1 MLEPQSAAVND
12 VDASARSSPGTD
24 HADLLEILLV
34 LAREKKLILQ
44 VTGAATLLATIIVF
58 VIPKMYTATATILP
72 PQQNQ
77 SVLSSLVGQVGGAA
91 ALDLNDLGL
100 KNPADVFVA
109 MLQSRTVED
118 SLVNRFDLR
127 KSYNV
132 KRYQDAR
139 KILEKRS
146 EINPEKEGL
155 ISIQVSD
162 RDPKRAAD
170 IANEWVDELRAL
182 NQSLALTEA
191 AQRRVFFEQ
200 KMAAERE
207 DLSKSELALKIL
219 QEKTGLIQPD
229 AQTRALIGAVAE
241 LRAQVAAKQ
250 VQLQSLRTYATEDN
264 PDVKRVERELAE
276 LQAQSAKMSQME
288 RSGADIGEGNLQV
301 PTRRVP
307 EANLEYLRVARELKY
322 HESLYDFLG
331 KQLEAA
337 RIDESKNAVMV
348 QVVDKAVEPERKS
361 GPKRLLIVAVTAIA
375 SFLLSCLGVLIWEAI
390 RRKQQDPSER
400 ARIAQLQQYL
410 RSSK

>member
-1 MLEPQSAAVND
+1 MVESQSAAVND
-12 VDASARSSPGTD
+12 IDASTRSAEAG

-34 LAREKKLILQ
+34 LAREKKRILQ
-44 VTGAATLLATIIVF
+44 ITGAATVLATIIVF
-58 VIPKMYTATATILP
+58 VVPKMYTATATILP

-91 ALDLNDLGL
+91 ALDLNDLGV
-100 KNPADVFVA
+100 KNPADVFAA

-118 SLVNRFDLR
+118 ALVNRFDLR
-127 KSYNV
+127 KVYNV

-139 KILEKRS
+139 KILERRS

-170 IANEWVDELRAL
+170 IANAWVDELHAL
-182 NQSLALTEA
+182 DQSLALTEA
-191 AQRRVFFEQ
+191 SQRRVFFEQ

-264 PDVKRVERELAE
+264 PDVKRAERELAE

-288 RSGADIGEGNLQV
+288 RSGADLSEGNLQV

-361 GPKRLLIVAVTAIA
+361 SPKRLLIVAVTAVA
-375 SFLLSCLGVLIWEAI
+375 SFLVSCLGVLIWEAI
-390 RRKQQDPSER
+390 RRKRQDPNEG

>member
-12 VDASARSSPGTD
+12 VDASARSSPGAD

-34 LAREKKLILQ
+34 LAREKKRILQ
-44 VTGAATLLATIIVF
+44 ITGAATLLATIIVF

-170 IANEWVDELRAL
+170 IANAWVDELRAL